1 MEKELFLPLSEGRC
15 PQGRRG
21 LLPQRTDMKKSLL
34 LLSLLLI
41 CYITFSQTLEDF
53 LNSQSK
59 IKSIEKIGG
68 NDFFSATYTIMVEQ
82 PIDHSNP
89 ENGTFLQRV
98 FIANK
103 STDAPVVFITEGY
116 SANYA
121 AIPRYINE
129 LSPMLNANQICVEHR
144 YFGESWPELRDWDYL
159 TVANAAAD
167 QHNIVELI
175 KKYYSGKWISTGIS
189 KGGQTVVYHRW
200 LYPRDVDA
208 SVPYVCPL
216 NFGVEDGR
224 HEPFIANVP
233 GTREQRKKIEEFQ
246 IQILKNREIL
256 LPKLEDF
263 SKQKGFTFRISMD
276 EVLDYCVLE
285 YPFALWQWGR
295 MTDQVPS
302 AEEDIDKLFEHLMIV
317 SGPSYFAIEGMEGI
331 QSFFVQ
337 AARELG
343 YYGYDTKP
351 FKDYLSIKTAKN
363 YLSKIFLPEDLEI
376 RYNKKTAKKV
386 KRFIQKTD
394 SKILFIYGEW
404 DPWSA
409 SGFEV
414 PDKDNF
420 LKIVKPEGS
429 HSTRIRNLPEDQKRQ
444 VKKTL
449 ENWLKIPVDIE

>member
-1 MEKELFLPLSEGRC
+1 
-15 PQGRRG
+15 
-21 LLPQRTDMKKSLL
+21 MKSTTLL
-34 LLSLLLI
+34 LAFILLSSISFAQTHLEKFLK
-41 CYITFSQTLEDF
+41 SQPE
-53 LNSQSK
+53 
-59 IKSIEKIGG
+59 IKSIEKIKG
-68 NDFFSATYTIMVEQ
+68 NEFFEATYKVMMEQ

-89 ENGTFLQRV
+89 EKGTFLQRV

-116 SANYA
+116 AANYA
-121 AIPRYINE
+121 AIPSYINE
-129 LSPMLNANQICVEHR
+129 LSPILNANQICVEHR
-144 YFGESWPELRDWDYL
+144 YFGESWPESKNWDYL

-167 QHNIVELI
+167 HHNIVELI
-175 KKYYSGKWISTGIS
+175 KKYYCGKWISTGIS

-224 HEPFIANVP
+224 HEPFIASVP
-233 GTREQRKKIEEFQ
+233 GTPEQRKKIEAFQ

-256 LPKLEDF
+256 LPKLEEF
-263 SKQKGFTFRISMD
+263 SKQKKITFRISMD

-295 MTDQVPS
+295 MTDRVPS
-302 AEEDIDKLFEHLMIV
+302 AEENIDKLFEHLMIV

-420 LKIVKPEGS
+420 LKIVKPKGS
-429 HSTRIRNLPEDQKRQ
+429 HSTRIRNLSEDQKEQ
-444 VKKTL
+444 VKETL
-449 ENWLKIPVDIE
+449 ENWLNIPVSIE